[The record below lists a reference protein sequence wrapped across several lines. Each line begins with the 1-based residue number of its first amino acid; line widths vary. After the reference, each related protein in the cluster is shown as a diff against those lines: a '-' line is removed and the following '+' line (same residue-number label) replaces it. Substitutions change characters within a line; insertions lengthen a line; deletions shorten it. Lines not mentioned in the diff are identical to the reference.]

1 MAQTFDRRWDVVA
14 KTASYTIT
22 AADAGKLFTNRGDT
36 DAITFTLPAV
46 SSTYAN
52 FGVEFYCAADQDF
65 AVATATADEMVAFNS
80 LTATSVKLGTSSE
93 KIGGGF
99 RAVCDGTSWLISN
112 LCEETQTVTVA

>member
-1 MAQTFDRRWDVVA
+1 MAQSFDRRYDVVA
-14 KTASYTIT
+14 KTASYTLT

-46 SSTYAN
+46 AAAYAN
-52 FGVEFYCAADQDF
+52 MAFEFYCVADQDF
-65 AVATATADEMVAFNS
+65 AVACTADEGVGFNS
-80 LTATSVKLGTSSE
+80 AAITSVKLGTISE